1 MKKALAFLVS
11 VALLV
16 APAGC
21 AAEPGQLTLE
31 RVEQLAE
38 KGEALTWS
46 DFEGYAYEEAG
57 SGLYIRV
64 YDVNEEYYVMV
75 GGPSLEESPLYV
87 RLVSRDDGER
97 AREVMEA
104 NREAIGCKSVELND
118 QIAKISIVG
127 AGMAHNAGVACKMFE
142 ALFSAGINI
151 NMISTSEIKVSVL
164 VDERD
169 ADRAVQAVHD
179 KFFSEFGG
187 NN

>member
-1 MKKALAFLVS
+1 MKKVLAFLLS
-11 VALLV
+11 MALLV

-87 RLVSRDDGER
+87 RLVSRDNGEQCCR
-97 AREVMEA
+97 ASRP
-104 NREAIGCKSVELND
+104 RQRGGRPGDS
-118 QIAKISIVG
+118 SRTG
-127 AGMAHNAGVACKMFE
+127 RRAG
-142 ALFSAGINI
+142 SARKTG
-151 NMISTSEIKVSVL
+151 
-164 VDERD
+164 
-169 ADRAVQAVHD
+169 
-179 KFFSEFGG
+179 
-187 NN
+187 

>member
-1 MKKALAFLVS
+1 MKKALAFLMS

-75 GGPSLEESPLYV
+75 GGLAVVGGIIAAAVLY
-87 RLVSRDDGER
+87 RRR
-97 AREVMEA
+97 P
-104 NREAIGCKSVELND
+104 
-118 QIAKISIVG
+118 
-127 AGMAHNAGVACKMFE
+127 
-142 ALFSAGINI
+142 
-151 NMISTSEIKVSVL
+151 
-164 VDERD
+164 
-169 ADRAVQAVHD
+169 
-179 KFFSEFGG
+179 GG
-187 NN
+187 KK